1 MCVQLD
7 RMEARSYGPAA
18 MTQEPQAES
27 NPISEAYQRAN
38 QLNARLASKHDGA
51 MVSEGRRVAQLLL
64 DHVKSSVEDFD
75 AFVAQV
81 GRSERFSL
89 HDSARVDK
97 KQREMKLYYERAMG
111 QLETIE
117 ESEARRR

>member
-1 MCVQLD
+1 MNSQG
-7 RMEARSYGPAA
+7 YGPAA

-38 QLNARLASKHDGA
+38 QLNARLASKHNSA
-51 MVSEGRRVAQLLL
+51 MVSEGRQVAELLL
-64 DHVKSSVEDFD
+64 NHVKSNVEDYD

-81 GRSERFSL
+81 DRSERFSL

-97 KQREMKLYYERAMG
+97 KQRDLKLYYERAMG
-111 QLETIE
+111 LLETIE